1 LTQLLAAPR
10 KAAAQQTIRPR
21 VPVSPWIAIMTVML
35 ASVFFVPMMIF
46 GDWHGLAFTNE
57 PIAFRVLYWLTLP
70 FFFGL
75 IF

>member
-1 LTQLLAAPR
+1 
-10 KAAAQQTIRPR
+10 
-21 VPVSPWIAIMTVML
+21 MTVML